1 MTKTLNT
8 RIAAPF
14 LTALDWI
21 VTRDA
26 AYRQSRK
33 LNGMSDERLADMGLT
48 RADAQGAFVDTPTN
62 RRPRDT
68 DRIPLSG
75 VIASTRF

>member
-1 MTKTLNT
+1 MTKTLT
-8 RIAAPF
+8 ARIAAPF
-14 LTALDWI
+14 LTTLDWI

-48 RADAQGAFVDTPTN
+48 RSDAQGAFADAPATG
-62 RRPRDT
+62 RPNGT
-68 DRIPLSG
+68 DRILTPG
-75 VIASTRF
+75 VIPSTQG